1 MRIRIAAVLVTS
13 ASITALSLAAGAPA
27 LAADPPVVVAGPVSS
42 NGGISRATCPAGTT
56 LVGGGYD
63 ARHDINGV
71 NNVIDGLDLFAPDWQ
86 NANSWVAAMHTG
98 QVRAVAMCAK
108 GSGPA
113 PRVVVGPAVKAD
125 YSKATCPAGTQLL
138 AGGYTSTPATN
149 GLGQYVD
156 DVDTNSPNTDNSW
169 LAKMAIGT
177 AQALALC
184 GS

>member
-1 MRIRIAAVLVTS
+1 MLIRVAAAFV
-13 ASITALSLAAGAPA
+13 AAAALCVAADAPVM
-27 LAADPPVVVAGPVSS
+27 AADPPVVVAGPVAP

-63 ARHDINGV
+63 ARHDTNGL

-86 NANSWVAAMHTG
+86 NANSWVAAMHSG

-113 PRVVVGPAVKAD
+113 PRVVAGPAVKAD
-125 YSKATCPAGTQLL
+125 YSKATCPAGTQVL
-138 AGGYTSTPATN
+138 AGGYTSAPATN

-156 DVDTNSPNTDNSW
+156 DVDTNSPGTDNSW

-177 AQALALC
+177 AQAFALC